1 MKIAESVAC
10 GVESRVFAF
19 LAFDGARLAL
29 VWRLGAWEKAYG
41 RWQRAERPGKAT
53 QSHLKAISKPPQSH
67 HKAIY

>member
-10 GVESRVFAF
+10 RVERRVFAF

-29 VWRLGAWEKAYG
+29 VWRLGAWEKAEG

-53 QSHLKAISKPPQSH
+53 QSHILG
-67 HKAIY
+67 IY